1 MKKTVLVLLMA
12 VFASF
17 CIIADDVPPSNITE
31 LPTSGEGGEK
41 TATFPITLTLDD
53 SNFTETLNAGFLESE
68 VTSLSAA
75 SGISEFTSAMSL
87 TEESGT
93 GDFINS
99 PLYFFYYAKTSMDLT
114 VSVKAS
120 SDVGG
125 IPWSVT
131 IPASNFGNGNNT
143 YTYTS
148 GSGAT
153 DLSNGSVSFKHD
165 PANSIASYACYE
177 VDARVK
183 QADYLNKK
191 TGTYTGN
198 LTIEVSTP

>member
-41 TATFPITLTLDD
+41 TATFLITLTLDD
-53 SNFTETLNAGFLESE
+53 SNFTETLNAGFLKSE

-75 SGISEFTSAMSL
+75 SGISKFLKSMSL
-87 TEESGT
+87 TEESDT
-93 GDFINS
+93 GDFVNS
-99 PLYFFYYAKTSMDLT
+99 PLYFFYYAKTSTDLT
-114 VSVKAS
+114 VSVQAS
-120 SDVGG
+120 NDLGG

-131 IPASNFGNGNNT
+131 IPASN
-143 YTYTS
+143 TS
-148 GSGAT
+148 GSGET
-153 DLSNGSVSFKHD
+153 DLSEGSVSFTHD
-165 PANSIASYACYE
+165 PETSIASYACYK

-191 TGTYTGN
+191 TDTYTGN
-198 LTIEVSTP
+198 LTITVSTP